1 MNNVIWRV
9 NIFFWGSMKICIVSG
24 KPKIGGKKK
33 NLERIEKFI
42 LQEKADMYIF
52 GELFLTGYICRDD
65 IRDMAEDSEGPS
77 LAKLKKMAKEHD
89 CYIICGVP
97 LKGREGI
104 IFNAAVLVH
113 PEEKVD
119 VYRKAF
125 LANFGPFEERF
136 YFSPGTD
143 IPVFPTRYGKVG
155 LCICFDIFFPELV
168 KGLVLQGADLVVCIS
183 ASPSVTREF
192 FEKVLP
198 ARAIE
203 NTVFM
208 AYSNLAGNQE
218 HLVFWGGGQVYSP
231 TGELIAR
238 GDHLKEGCVVADIDF
253 SGLENVR
260 VSRPT
265 IRDTRSDMFLNLF
278 RIAKNKDETLQRGYA
293 YLGIKMGEYAFRSM
307 KVEKGIVYGK
317 KEILKGIMFATGIS
331 EDAFSFEE
339 GDGRIGATF
348 IGGEEKLTVLLKEEI
363 RDTVEGGMDFIIP
376 LLDIE
381 KIFDVK
387 R

>member
-1 MNNVIWRV
+1 
-9 NIFFWGSMKICIVSG
+9 MKVCIVSG

-42 LQEKADMYIF
+42 IQEKADMYIF

-65 IRDMAEDSEGPS
+65 IRDMAEDIEGPS
-77 LAKLKKMAKEHD
+77 VERLKKMAKEHD

-97 LKGREGI
+97 LKGRDGI
-104 IFNAAVLVH
+104 IFNAAMLFH
-113 PEEKVD
+113 PEEQVD

-136 YFSPGTD
+136 YFAPGAD
-143 IPVFPTRYGKVG
+143 IPVFHTRYGKVG

-168 KGLVLQGADLVVCIS
+168 KGLVLQGADLIVCIS

-208 AYSNLAGNQE
+208 AYSNLVGNQE
-218 HLVFWGGGQVYSP
+218 HLVFWGGGQVHSP

-238 GDHLKEGCVVADIDF
+238 GEYLKEGCVVADIDF
-253 SGLENVR
+253 SCLEHVR

-265 IRDTRSDMFLNLF
+265 IRDTRPDIFLDLF
-278 RIAKNKDETLQRGYA
+278 RITKNRDGTLKGGYA
-293 YLGIKMGEYAFRSM
+293 YLGIKMGEYAFRNM

-317 KEILKGIMFATGIS
+317 KELAEGIMFATGIS
-331 EDAFSFEE
+331 KDTLSFEQGE
-339 GDGRIGATF
+339 GRIGATF
-348 IGGEEKLTVLLKEEI
+348 IGREEKLTVLLKEEI
-363 RDTVEGGMDFIIP
+363 RNIVEGGMDSIIP
-376 LLDIE
+376 LLGIE

-387 R
+387 K